1 MTLIISK
8 SSHKSRTQSIQ
19 KKKKMVPRRRQS
31 IIGHKLKKYARER
44 IEDIPCPLPDDL
56 FNEETCTCG
65 APSTLSLAETGQHT
79 LDIFKN
85 ICDGQEQEQKG
96 EFQHQQSAKN
106 SNSSASTQSIQSST
120 SSAIQYS
127 SSSSKSS
134 QNTNHIKREVQIA
147 LMKRVKPSGINKE
160 GVISNP
166 ELVRENSDEQ
176 GSDLDSSYVSFSVSM
191 QSNEDGSDCCSH
203 IWDGLVKLTALLIR
217 LGNYAA
223 EHEMLAYPLAAIA
236 FYVCLG
242 LLQPMIASLIA
253 ALTGWIWPPLH
264 FFLVSTAGFVWRVA
278 DWLNSMDQLGRN
290 MICDM
295 AANYCRHYRLLCD
308 HQCSFVD
315 RAIDGVRTSRN
326 CLG

>member
-176 GSDLDSSYVSFSVSM
+176 GSDLDSSYVSFSV
-191 QSNEDGSDCCSH
+191 
-203 IWDGLVKLTALLIR
+203 
-217 LGNYAA
+217 
-223 EHEMLAYPLAAIA
+223 
-236 FYVCLG
+236 
-242 LLQPMIASLIA
+242 
-253 ALTGWIWPPLH
+253 
-264 FFLVSTAGFVWRVA
+264 
-278 DWLNSMDQLGRN
+278 
-290 MICDM
+290 
-295 AANYCRHYRLLCD
+295 
-308 HQCSFVD
+308 
-315 RAIDGVRTSRN
+315 
-326 CLG
+326 

>member
-1 MTLIISK
+1 MTLIISN
-8 SSHKSRTQSIQ
+8 SSHKPRNRSVQ
-19 KKKKMVPRRRQS
+19 KKNKQIQRRRQS
-31 IIGHKLKKYARER
+31 IIGKKQKKNARER
-44 IEDIPCPLPDDL
+44 IDDVPCPLPDDL
-56 FNEETCTCG
+56 FNEETFG
-65 APSTLSLAETGQHT
+65 EASTLSLTDKGHHR

-85 ICDGQEQEQKG
+85 ICDGQGREQKG
-96 EFQHQQSAKN
+96 GVFQQRAKH
-106 SNSSASTQSIQSST
+106 SHSSASTQTIQSSP

-127 SSSSKSS
+127 GSSSSKSS
-134 QNTNHIKREVQIA
+134 QDTNHIRREVHVA
-147 LMKRVKPSGINKE
+147 LMKRVNPN
-160 GVISNP
+160 GVCSNP
-166 ELVRENSDEQ
+166 ELVRVNSDVLLE

-191 QSNEDGSDCCSH
+191 QSNDDGSDCCSH

-223 EHEMLAYPLAAIA
+223 EHEVLAYPLAAIA
-236 FYVCLG
+236 FYICLG

-315 RAIDGVRTSRN
+315 RAMDGVRTSRN